1 MRTKLPL
8 QSAKATRPVVRGAV
22 PRPRLFRLLDAMC
35 ERHPGVWVQAPPGA
49 GKTVLAASYADQCR
63 LPVLWYR
70 MDEADA
76 DPTVFFSNVN
86 RLVRHELRRRLI
98 VFDDVHAL
106 PAHAPTHHALAVL
119 CEAMRPVD
127 RCVLLSRAV
136 PPAPFDG
143 LLARQSLHLLKAELL
158 HFDLPETQELAHR
171 VGGERPDATELR
183 TLLAL
188 TDGWAAPL
196 AVRLRQRDPLAAVP
210 DDAPVMQEALQMLPL
225 PARERQRL
233 SRFHAERR
241 CRRRLVVPHRSPGGT
256 YFQAARFEA
265 SYGPD
270 GLTTV
275 GYGPFEEYAWP
286 AGTTGDPYGV
296 FVPVEGAQVVSTSG
310 FDWGVAPLVP
320 EPATTWVLL
329 AGLGGG
335 VLRR

>member
-1 MRTKLPL
+1 M
-8 QSAKATRPVVRGAV
+8 
-22 PRPRLFRLLDAMC
+22 
-35 ERHPGVWVQAPPGA
+35 
-49 GKTVLAASYADQCR
+49 LAASYADQCR

-86 RLVRHELRRRLI
+86 RLVRHELRRRSVLPSFSPEHLGDVVAFTRAWTRAAFRAVRRRDEAVRGRLI